1 MNEQMF
7 RLRFQWAMGQTETL
21 KKMRELRKDRAR
33 MQTIFREKERDNRWL
48 KTTTAIQ
55 QKEVRHSQEKVG
67 IVTSAKMQKTIVVE
81 VRRRVAHPVY
91 KRIVTKRSKF
101 MAHDEHGK
109 AHEGDMVRI
118 VESRPLSKNKRWS
131 LERSHPRRAPTG
143 V

>member
-1 MNEQMF
+1 M
-7 RLRFQWAMGQTETL
+7 ADET
-21 KKMRELRKDRAR
+21 
-33 MQTIFREKERDNRWL
+33 
-48 KTTTAIQ
+48 TTTA
-55 QKEVRHSQEKVG
+55 KEKKVRHRLEKIG

-91 KRIVTKRSKF
+91 KRIMTKRSKF

-118 VESRPLSKNKRWS
+118 VESRPLSRNKRWS
-131 LERSHPRRAPTG
+131 LKDVIRAASTG

>member
-1 MNEQMF
+1 M
-7 RLRFQWAMGQTETL
+7 ADET
-21 KKMRELRKDRAR
+21 
-33 MQTIFREKERDNRWL
+33 
-48 KTTTAIQ
+48 TTTAN
-55 QKEVRHSQEKVG
+55 KKVVRHHQEKIG

-91 KRIVTKRSKF
+91 KRIVTRRSKF

-118 VESRPLSKNKRWS
+118 VENRPLSRNKRWT
-131 LERSHPRRAPTG
+131 LKEVLRASTTG

>member
-1 MNEQMF
+1 M
-7 RLRFQWAMGQTETL
+7 AET
-21 KKMRELRKDRAR
+21 A
-33 MQTIFREKERDNRWL
+33 TTNEKE
-48 KTTTAIQ
+48 I
-55 QKEVRHSQEKVG
+55 RHRQEKVG
-67 IVTSAKMQKTIVVE
+67 IVTSTKMQKTIVVE

-118 VESRPLSKNKRWS
+118 VESRPLSRNKRWS
-131 LERSHPRRAPTG
+131 LKEVIRAATTG

>member
-1 MNEQMF
+1 MAE
-7 RLRFQWAMGQTETL
+7 
-21 KKMRELRKDRAR
+21 
-33 MQTIFREKERDNRWL
+33 
-48 KTTTAIQ
+48 TTATTSE
-55 QKEVRHSQEKVG
+55 KEVRHRQEKVG
-67 IVTSAKMQKTIVVE
+67 IVTSTKMQKTIVVE

-118 VESRPLSKNKRWS
+118 VENRPVSKNKRWS
-131 LERSHPRRAPTG
+131 LKEVLRASTTG

>member
-1 MNEQMF
+1 MPE
-7 RLRFQWAMGQTETL
+7 E
-21 KKMRELRKDRAR
+21 E
-33 MQTIFREKERDNRWL
+33 
-48 KTTTAIQ
+48 
-55 QKEVRHSQEKVG
+55 KEVRHHQEKVG

-91 KRIVTKRSKF
+91 TRIVTKRSKF

-131 LERSHPRRAPTG
+131 LKEVLRAATTG
-143 V
+143 A